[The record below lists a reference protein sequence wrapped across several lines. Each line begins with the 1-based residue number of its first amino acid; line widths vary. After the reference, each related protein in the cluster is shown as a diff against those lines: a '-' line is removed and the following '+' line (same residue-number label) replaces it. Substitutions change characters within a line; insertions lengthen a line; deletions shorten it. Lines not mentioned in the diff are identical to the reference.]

1 MLFFEIS
8 LALSALL
15 TGSLLW
21 ACRSRGYLIQRLRK
35 SEDQL
40 ATAQRDIA
48 RLTRELDQCKSR
60 YAHDLRSPLQTV
72 MGYADL
78 LSAETTGPLN
88 AKQRRFLDTLREGTH
103 KLLQIIEGKPVK
115 KGELERQGR

>member
-1 MLFFEIS
+1 
-8 LALSALL
+8 
-15 TGSLLW
+15 
-21 ACRSRGYLIQRLRK
+21 
-35 SEDQL
+35 
-40 ATAQRDIA
+40 
-48 RLTRELDQCKSR
+48 
-60 YAHDLRSPLQTV
+60 